1 MVRGELALNDEI
13 RMTKHSGVIE
23 CHVALGDGL
32 ELTFQFRKELEPAAR
47 QTSAYLV
54 CFVG

>member
-32 ELTFQFRKELEPAAR
+32 ELTVSIRERIGA
-47 QTSAYLV
+47 
-54 CFVG
+54 CC

>member
-23 CHVALGDGL
+23 CHVALGMAWSL
-32 ELTFQFRKELEPAAR
+32 PFQVRKELEPAAR
-47 QTSAYLV
+47 QTSADLV